1 MTNSNRLRQRV
12 LAAALSTLLAATAL
26 TSCTK
31 VDDSLGQNIV
41 PDNQH
46 MHAGYFTLP
55 RYSKDTG
62 YDIKKFVETRLF
74 QTDSVKAS
82 NIAYG
87 YMGSQLNDT
96 VGLRTAGFMTQV
108 LSAYKV
114 EKDFFGHKPIFD
126 SATLRIAMDIYDK
139 DTLTPQKY
147 NIYEVVSNKYLTD
160 KTEKDSTF
168 YLDGKFDPRKD
179 GTVSSEPLFT
189 FTFPDGKTTG
199 PSTKSVTLKTT
210 PAGREYI
217 SRLMLQSG
225 KYKDNYSIYK
235 TDSLKQWV
243 EEFKG
248 LYICPAE
255 EQKEKGK
262 GCIYGTK
269 LESSSLWIYGRNRRP
284 DDESLIK
291 DTIGVALSFYDIYTK
306 DYGNVSV
313 NTIHRDYSQSS
324 MIDASTIGENVKD
337 RPLSPRIIVEG
348 LGGVVSELSFTQ
360 EFFSEIEHEIETTN
374 NELNTAFTTMSF
386 SQCRMLVYFTDSDY
400 SWEAINPGTAVNL
413 VKEMNGA
420 LGRLGM
426 YTDYGKVEAISDYE
440 FQYEQQYNT
449 ELAYDGHINRSRGC
463 YIMDITEHVQQLW
476 NQYLEEKRTAAEENR
491 PVDLTKLEN
500 RVVYLGPEA
509 YNYYTG
515 GFSVVQGMA
524 TDPGQATQNN
534 APIRFEFAYNLIK

>member
-12 LAAALSTLLAATAL
+12 LALTLSILVAFTAL
-26 TSCTK
+26 TACTK

-55 RYSKDTG
+55 RYNKDTG

-74 QTDSVKAS
+74 RTDSVKAS
-82 NIAYG
+82 NITYG

-114 EKDFFGHKPIFD
+114 EKGFFGHKPIFD
-126 SATLRIAMDIYDK
+126 SAMLRFSFDIYDR

-147 NIYEVVSNKYLTD
+147 NVYEVVSNKYI
-160 KTEKDSTF
+160 TEKKEKDTTF

-179 GTVSSEPLFT
+179 GTVAAEPLFT
-189 FTFPDGKTTG
+189 FTFPDGETTG
-199 PSTKSVTLKTT
+199 PSTKNVTLKTT
-210 PAGREYI
+210 PAGRDYI

-225 KYKDNYSIYK
+225 KYKDDYSIYQP
-235 TDSLKQWV
+235 DSLKQWV

-255 EQKEKGK
+255 EQTQTGK
-262 GCIYGTK
+262 GSIFGTK
-269 LESSSLWIYGRNRRP
+269 LENSSLWIYGRNRRT

-313 NTIHRDYSQSS
+313 NTVFRDYSKSS
-324 MIDASTIGENVKD
+324 MIDEATIGENVKD
-337 RPLSPRIIVEG
+337 RPTSPRIIVEG

-360 EFFSEIEHEIETTN
+360 EFFSEIEKEIEAN
-374 NELNTAFTTMSF
+374 NHELNTSFTTMSF
-386 SQCRMLVYFTDSDY
+386 SQCRMLIYFTSSDY
-400 SWEAINPGTAVNL
+400 SWENINPGTSVNL
-413 VKEMNGA
+413 IKEMNGA
-420 LGRLGM
+420 LSRLGM
-426 YTDYGKVEAISDYE
+426 YTDYGKMQSISDYE
-440 FQYEQQYNT
+440 YQYEQQYNT
-449 ELAYDGHINRSRGC
+449 ELAYDGHINRSHGC
-463 YIMDITEHVQQLW
+463 YVMNITEHVQQLW
-476 NQYLEEKRTAAEENR
+476 NEYLKEKKAAAEENR
-491 PVDLTKLEN
+491 AVDLSKVKS

-509 YNYYTG
+509 YNFYTG
-515 GFSVVQGMA
+515 GFSVTQGMA
-524 TDPGQATQNN
+524 TDAGDALQNN